1 LLRFN
6 TETTMKRL
14 LPILLLLLGCAYCS
28 AEVKYSGSHRG
39 YHYILTISIVKEN
52 GKAFLD
58 VLSMDRRRTQIEE
71 PKMLIKLMNDSV
83 IALEGKLIN
92 SNVMSRGGVVVSNI
106 MMEASYYVSEAKY
119 PISPEQ
125 ISQFGQ
131 GIKKLRLNTSPYI
144 HEKEWKKDKIGKKLY
159 EEYLNC
165 SPNSFEDKF

>member
-1 LLRFN
+1 
-6 TETTMKRL
+6 
-14 LPILLLLLGCAYCS
+14 
-28 AEVKYSGSHRG
+28 
-39 YHYILTISIVKEN
+39 
-52 GKAFLD
+52 
-58 VLSMDRRRTQIEE
+58 
-71 PKMLIKLMNDSV
+71 MLIKLMNDSI

-131 GIKKLRLNTSPYI
+131 GIKKLRLNTIPNY